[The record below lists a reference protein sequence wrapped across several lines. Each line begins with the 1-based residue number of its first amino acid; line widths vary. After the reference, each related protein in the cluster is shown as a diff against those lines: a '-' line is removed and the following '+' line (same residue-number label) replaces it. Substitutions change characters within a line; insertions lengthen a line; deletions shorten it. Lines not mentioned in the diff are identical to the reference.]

1 MPNTR
6 QMNDNALNKK
16 LDEIATKKGIES
28 LANLVNSL
36 HDHIDLQNKEI
47 AALQERVNGQYIKI
61 SKLEDRIGVLSAG
74 LSQAVKQADDS
85 EQYSRGYCLR
95 IKGFKKSKDES
106 SSKCVEEVINLIL
119 S

>member
-1 MPNTR
+1 M
-6 QMNDNALNKK
+6 
-16 LDEIATKKGIES
+16 
-28 LANLVNSL
+28 
-36 HDHIDLQNKEI
+36 
-47 AALQERVNGQYIKI
+47 KI